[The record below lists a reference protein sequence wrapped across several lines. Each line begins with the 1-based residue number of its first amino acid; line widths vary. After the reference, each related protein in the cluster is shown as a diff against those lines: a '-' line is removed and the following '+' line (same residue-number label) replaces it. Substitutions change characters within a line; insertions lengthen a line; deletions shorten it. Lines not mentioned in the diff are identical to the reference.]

1 MNIKNT
7 IFLVLTITFLWSGN
21 SISYSQNRKALL
33 TLSKLSEEFESLSKK
48 VSPAIVQILVT
59 GYIPTGNGS
68 AAVFTKQRGSGSG
81 VILDPTGYI
90 VTNAHVVDGARR
102 VQVMLA
108 VQEKRA
114 DARSILK
121 PRGKIVGAQVVGIDR
136 ETDLAVL
143 KVQERNLPVLILG
156 NSDEVSSGQLVL
168 AFGSP
173 LGLQNTVTMGVVSA
187 TARQLRTGDPMVYI
201 QTDAP
206 INPGNSGGPLVNTRG
221 EVIGINTL
229 ILSQSGGSEGIG
241 FAAPSNIVKNVYE
254 QIRANGRVRRGIIGV
269 NAQTITPLL
278 AQALGLPNVGQV
290 LISDVMHFSPA
301 EKAGLRVGDI
311 ILSLD
316 GKRMENARQ
325 FDVNLYKVAIGD
337 DVILEIQ
344 RKTVNKMV
352 KVAIAE
358 QPDDP
363 ERFSDLVSPEKN
375 LIPQLG
381 ILALDM
387 SETIAKML
395 PTLRK
400 QSGVVV
406 ASRSNLLY
414 EQDQFVPGDVIH
426 AINNQ
431 PIGSL
436 AELRTFL
443 KNLGPYDPVAVHVER
458 LGQMRYVVFEME

>member
-102 VQVMLA
+102 VQVVLA

-187 TARQLRTGDPMVYI
+187 TARQLRTGDPMV
-201 QTDAP
+201 
-206 INPGNSGGPLVNTRG
+206 
-221 EVIGINTL
+221 
-229 ILSQSGGSEGIG
+229 
-241 FAAPSNIVKNVYE
+241 
-254 QIRANGRVRRGIIGV
+254 
-269 NAQTITPLL
+269 
-278 AQALGLPNVGQV
+278 
-290 LISDVMHFSPA
+290 
-301 EKAGLRVGDI
+301 
-311 ILSLD
+311 
-316 GKRMENARQ
+316 
-325 FDVNLYKVAIGD
+325 
-337 DVILEIQ
+337 
-344 RKTVNKMV
+344 
-352 KVAIAE
+352 
-358 QPDDP
+358 
-363 ERFSDLVSPEKN
+363 
-375 LIPQLG
+375 
-381 ILALDM
+381 
-387 SETIAKML
+387 
-395 PTLRK
+395 
-400 QSGVVV
+400 
-406 ASRSNLLY
+406 
-414 EQDQFVPGDVIH
+414 
-426 AINNQ
+426 
-431 PIGSL
+431 
-436 AELRTFL
+436 
-443 KNLGPYDPVAVHVER
+443 
-458 LGQMRYVVFEME
+458 